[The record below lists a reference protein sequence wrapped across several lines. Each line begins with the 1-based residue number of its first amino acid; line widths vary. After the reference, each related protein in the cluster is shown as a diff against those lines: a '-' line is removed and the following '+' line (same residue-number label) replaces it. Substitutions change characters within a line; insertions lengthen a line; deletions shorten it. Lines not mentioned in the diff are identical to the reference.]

1 MINYLKIR
9 TKTMKFKLVMAVIIS
24 LVISCSAMS
33 FAGQSGTEQKKPGN
47 IEVVEITLEAI
58 VEAVDHD
65 ARKVTLK
72 DANGKTIIID
82 VKHQVENLPQVEV
95 GDVVEVKY
103 IESVAI
109 QVFAADQVE
118 TGANT
123 IAAAKGA
130 ESGEKPAAVAIKE
143 TTVVVTIEA
152 IDAEHQAVTLKD
164 SQGESKTVKVRNPEN
179 LKKVVIGDKVMI
191 MHTQAIGVSVTEK

>member
-1 MINYLKIR
+1 
-9 TKTMKFKLVMAVIIS
+9 MKFKILMAGIVA
-24 LVISCSAMS
+24 LVISCSSMGI
-33 FAGQSGTEQKKPGN
+33 AGQSGTEQKKPGK
-47 IEVVEITLEAI
+47 IEVVEITLEAM

-72 DANGKTIIID
+72 DANGKTVTID
-82 VKHQVENLPQVEV
+82 VKNQVENLSQVDV
-95 GDVVEVKY
+95 GDVVEIKY

-118 TGANT
+118 TGVNT

-130 ESGEKPAAVAIKE
+130 ESGEKPAVVAMKE

-152 IDAEHQAVTLKD
+152 IDKEHQAVTLKD

-179 LKKVVIGDKVMI
+179 LEKVVIGDKVMI
-191 MHTQAIGVSVTEK
+191 MHIQAIGVSVTEKISE